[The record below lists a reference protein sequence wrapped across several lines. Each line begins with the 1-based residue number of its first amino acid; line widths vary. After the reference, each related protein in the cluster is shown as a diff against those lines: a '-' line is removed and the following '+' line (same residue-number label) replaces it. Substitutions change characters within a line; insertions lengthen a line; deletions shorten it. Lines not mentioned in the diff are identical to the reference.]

1 MPSLRAFLTRL
12 SLLGLVA
19 QALSCTPEIGDKCV
33 LSTDCSVRGD
43 RLCDTAQPGGYC
55 TIFNCKGNGCPD
67 KAACL
72 LFNAALQGC
81 GFDDRAGSF
90 GSRTARS
97 FCIAQCWSQEDCR
110 PGYTCA
116 DPRQPPW
123 SATNLDDPQET
134 RVCLVRP
141 VGWVDGVGFPVPEA
155 GVDGGDAGLMTP
167 APSTT
172 NAPVCKAAAP
182 DPPAISATPAS
193 LDGGSG
199 PPPLFPDAGKEAGA
213 DAGADAGDAGDAGDG
228 G

>member
-1 MPSLRAFLTRL
+1 MRAFLTRL

-67 KAACL
+67 KAACV
-72 LFNAALQGC
+72 LFNSAIQGC

-97 FCIAQCWSQEDCR
+97 FCIAQCWSQDDCR

-116 DPRQPPW
+116 DPRKHPW
-123 SATNLDDPQET
+123 NAVNLDDPQET

-141 VGWVDGVGFPVPEA
+141 EGWKDGVGFTDA
-155 GVDGGDAGLMTP
+155 DGGPLASPPPPNSD
-167 APSTT
+167 
-172 NAPVCKAAAP
+172 APVCKAAAP